1 VTDARRALLGA
12 LIDHAALFP
21 PASMTMEDAVAED
34 RAARGGPHG
43 WMLARFVC
51 PASRLEELREGF
63 GGWTVTPPL
72 SVVLDGV
79 GQTDEPSWSEAVEA
93 GAQAVTAAVES
104 GAPVEAVELRLPSP
118 RPGSAA
124 LIAAQAV
131 LRPLKVEIYLELL
144 PGDAWRNDVPAA
156 IGAASAIG
164 ARVKARCG
172 GETAAAVPPVELLA
186 LALASCRDT
195 GVVLKATAGL
205 HHPVRHTDEATGARM
220 HGFLNLLAAAA
231 FGAAHNLRPTG
242 IERVLAEEDP
252 AAFEVTAAELRV
264 RGQRASADEIA
275 AARRHLFV
283 SYGSCSWR
291 EPVDDLREL
300 GVLE

>member
-1 VTDARRALLGA
+1 VTEARRALFGS

-21 PASMTMEDAVAED
+21 PASMTMKDAVAED
-34 RAARGGPHG
+34 RAARGGEYG

-51 PASRLEELREGF
+51 PASRLDELREGF
-63 GGWTVTPPL
+63 GGWPATPPL

-79 GQTDEPSWSEAVEA
+79 GQTDEASWSEALEA
-93 GAQAVTAAVES
+93 DTQAVASAAQS
-104 GAPVEAVELRLPSP
+104 GAPIEAVELRLPSP

-124 LIAAQAV
+124 LIAAQTV
-131 LRPLKVEIYLELL
+131 LRPLKLEVYLELL
-144 PGDAWRNDVPAA
+144 PGEAWRNDIPAA
-156 IGAASAIG
+156 IGSASAIG
-164 ARVKARCG
+164 ARVKVRCG
-172 GETAAAVPPVELLA
+172 GETAAAVPPVEMLA

-205 HHPVRHTDEATGARM
+205 HHPIRHTDEATGITM

-231 FGAAHNLRPTG
+231 FGAAHNLRPSG
-242 IERVLAEEDP
+242 IERVLAAQDP
-252 AAFEVTAAELRV
+252 AAFELTADELRV
-264 RGQRASADEIA
+264 DGQRASADEIA
-275 AARRHLFV
+275 AARRHLFI

-291 EPVDDLREL
+291 EPVDDLKEL

>member
-1 VTDARRALLGA
+1 MTDARRALLGA

-21 PASMTMEDAVAED
+21 PASMTMQDAVAED
-34 RAARGGPHG
+34 RAARGGAYG

-51 PASRLEELREGF
+51 PASRLDELWDGF
-63 GGWTVTPPL
+63 GGWTAAPPL
-72 SVVLDGV
+72 SVVLDRV
-79 GQTDEPSWSEAVEA
+79 GQTDEASWSEALEA
-93 GAQAVTAAVES
+93 DAQEIDAALAA
-104 GAPVEAVELRLPSP
+104 GAPVEAIELRLPSP

-124 LIAAQAV
+124 LIAAQSV
-131 LRPLKVEIYLELL
+131 LRPLKAEVYLELL
-144 PGDAWRNDVPAA
+144 PGEGWRNDVPAT
-156 IGAASAIG
+156 IGAASAVG
-164 ARVKARCG
+164 ARVKVRCG

-205 HHPVRHTDEATGARM
+205 HHPVRHTDEATGMTM

-231 FGAAHNLRPTG
+231 FGAAHNLRPSG
-242 IERVLAEEDP
+242 LERVLAEQDP
-252 AAFEVTAAELRV
+252 AAFQVSAEELRMD
-264 RGQRASADEIA
+264 GQRASADEIA
-275 AARRHLFV
+275 AARRHLFA

-291 EPVDDLREL
+291 EPVADLREL

>member
-1 VTDARRALLGA
+1 MDARRALLGS

-21 PASMTMEDAVAED
+21 PASMTMDQAVAED
-34 RAARGGPHG
+34 REARGGDYG

-51 PASRLEELREGF
+51 PASRLAELRDGF
-63 GGWTVTPPL
+63 GGWAATPRL

-79 GQTDEPSWSEAVEA
+79 GQTDEASWSEALEA
-93 GAQAVTAAVES
+93 DANQVAVAASE
-104 GAPVEAVELRLPSP
+104 GAPLAAVELRLPSP

-124 LIAAQAV
+124 LIAAQTV
-131 LRPLKVEIYLELL
+131 LRPLKSEVYLELL
-144 PGDAWRNDVPAA
+144 PGDGWRNDVPAA

-164 ARVKARCG
+164 ARVKLRCG

-195 GVVLKATAGL
+195 GVVMKATAGL
-205 HHPVRHTDEATGARM
+205 HHPVRHTDAESGITM

-231 FGAAHNLRPTG
+231 FGAAHNLRPSG
-242 IERVLAEEDP
+242 IERVLAEED
-252 AAFEVTAAELRV
+252 AGAFELSAGELRV
-264 RGQRASADEIA
+264 EGQRATAVEID
-275 AARRHLFV
+275 AARRHLFA

-291 EPVDDLREL
+291 EPVEDLREL

>member
-1 VTDARRALLGA
+1 VTDARQALLGA

-21 PASMTMEDAVAED
+21 PASMTIEDAVAED
-34 RAARGGPHG
+34 RAARGGAYG

-63 GGWTVTPPL
+63 GGWPAVPPL

-79 GQTDEPSWSEAVEA
+79 GQTDEASWSEALEA
-93 GAQAVTAAVES
+93 DAREIGSALGA

-124 LIAAQAV
+124 LIAAQTV
-131 LRPLKVEIYLELL
+131 LRPLKAEVYLELL
-144 PGDAWRNDVPAA
+144 PGEAWRNDVPAA
-156 IGAASAIG
+156 IGAASAVG
-164 ARVKARCG
+164 ARVKMRCG
-172 GETAAAVPPVELLA
+172 GEAAAAVPPVELLA

-205 HHPVRHTDEATGARM
+205 HHPVRHTDEATGITM

-231 FGAAHNLRPTG
+231 FGAAHNLRASG
-242 IERVLAEEDP
+242 LERVLAEEDP
-252 AAFEVTAAELRV
+252 GVFEVTADELRV
-264 RGQRASADEIA
+264 NGQHASADEIA

>member
-21 PASMTMEDAVAED
+21 PASMTMEEAVAED
-34 RAARGGPHG
+34 REARGGPYG

-51 PASRLEELREGF
+51 PASRLDELRDAF
-63 GGWTVTPPL
+63 GGWPAVPPL

-79 GQTDEPSWSEAVEA
+79 GQTDEASWSEALEANSGAVAAAAAA
-93 GAQAVTAAVES
+93 GAPLA
-104 GAPVEAVELRLPSP
+104 AVELRLPSP

-124 LIAAQAV
+124 LIAAQTG
-131 LRPLKVEIYLELL
+131 LRPLKAEVYLELL
-144 PGDAWRNDVPAA
+144 PGGSWRNDVPAA

-164 ARVKARCG
+164 ARVKLRCG
-172 GETAAAVPPVELLA
+172 GETAAAVPSVELVA

-205 HHPVRHTDEATGARM
+205 HHPVRHSDAQTGITM

-231 FGAAHNLRPTG
+231 FGAAHNLRPSG
-242 IERVLAEEDP
+242 MERILAEEDP
-252 AAFEVTAAELRV
+252 RAFEVSAAELRV
-264 RGQRASADEIA
+264 SGQRATAAEVA
-275 AARRHLFV
+275 AARRHLFA

-291 EPVDDLREL
+291 EPVEDLREL